1 MTPGKIR
8 LGLAAFSALSIGVA
22 VNLLL
27 LQPVGGRVVASRLD
41 MNKGFGRAPSN
52 VRTGTVAPIDARP
65 PAQEEAVREA
75 AAPPPPRAPEPAAET
90 VTEVE
95 ETPEVVR
102 GIQREL
108 HALGYETGAI
118 DGKPGIVTRASI
130 IAYEYDRGLPL
141 VGAADDKIFK
151 RIVLSGGAVPSTPPA
166 PSAAVPAPRAQ
177 AVIRT
182 VQQWLAGLGYDT
194 GKIDGR
200 LNETTVSAIRKFEAA
215 QRLPVTGR
223 VSGALVGRLIRLSTE
238 AQRTA
243 NR

>member
-8 LGLAAFSALSIGVA
+8 LGLAVFGALSIGVA
-22 VNLLL
+22 ANLLL
-27 LQPVGGRVVASRLD
+27 LQPIGGRVVASRIEQ
-41 MNKGFGRAPSN
+41 NRNISQTPSN
-52 VRTGTVAPIDARP
+52 VQTGAVDSAATHEPAVVKPAIVQTGGTPATP
-65 PAQEEAVREA
+65 PRA
-75 AAPPPPRAPEPAAET
+75 AAPPTDEEEPDT
-90 VTEVE
+90 
-95 ETPEVVR
+95 VR

-118 DGKPGIVTRASI
+118 DGKAGIVTRASI

-141 VGAADDKIFK
+141 IGAADEQIFK
-151 RIVLSGGAVPSTPPA
+151 RIVLSGGSVGATQPPPSDAVPG
-166 PSAAVPAPRAQ
+166 PRAQ

-182 VQQWLAGLGYDT
+182 VQQWLAGMGYAP

-200 LNETTVSAIRKFEAA
+200 LGEGTVQAIKAFEAA

-223 VSGALVGRLIRLSTE
+223 VSGKLVGRLIRLSTE